1 MVVVK
6 AVILTILISGLVSL
20 HGTGFSPCLGP
31 GSAAALCD
39 GGGVGG
45 QVRPNQGSN
54 RAAQDHGFNA
64 KISFEKYAMSPKI
77 FTKMCQNSGRQTK
90 PAYFQTFQPISPD
103 HLHIIQNRFLR

>member
-6 AVILTILISGLVSL
+6 AVFLTILISGLVSL

-45 QVRPNQGSN
+45 QVRPSRLPAGGGCEVRGRILSIIRSVTMLIRKLMQ
-54 RAAQDHGFNA
+54 RLLL
-64 KISFEKYAMSPKI
+64 PKMLML
-77 FTKMCQNSGRQTK
+77 KMLK
-90 PAYFQTFQPISPD
+90 PKMQISPM
-103 HLHIIQNRFLR
+103 LMPMFLM

>member
-31 GSAAALCD
+31 GSAGALFD

-45 QVRPNQGSN
+45 QVRPSRLPAGGRCEVRGRILSIIRSVTMLIRKLMQ
-54 RAAQDHGFNA
+54 RLLL
-64 KISFEKYAMSPKI
+64 PK
-77 FTKMCQNSGRQTK
+77 MQ
-90 PAYFQTFQPISPD
+90 ISPM
-103 HLHIIQNRFLR
+103 LMPMFFLM